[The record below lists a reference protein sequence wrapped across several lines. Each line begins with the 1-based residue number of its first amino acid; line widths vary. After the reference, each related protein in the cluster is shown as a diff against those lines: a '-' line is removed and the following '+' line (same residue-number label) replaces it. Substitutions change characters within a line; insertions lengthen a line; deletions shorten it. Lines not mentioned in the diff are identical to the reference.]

1 MRACILTSELV
12 LCYITRWQIDPDA
25 AANEEDETMVHPLL
39 GGNAFNDNGGEM
51 DFMSLIQAIAQGY
64 HGTGP
69 ARRASEDNEDEGRS
83 TTQAQAQT
91 DGSQPTMRS
100 GTARLGPMNVAWGYG
115 STATRAGGS
124 RQETV
129 SSPPGLS
136 EWVMC
141 CCELTSDSN

>member
-1 MRACILTSELV
+1 M
-12 LCYITRWQIDPDA
+12 CYITPWQIDPDA

-69 ARRASEDNEDEGRS
+69 ARQASEENEDEGRG
-83 TTQAQAQT
+83 TTQAQA

-100 GTARLGPMNVAWGYG
+100 GSARLGPMNVAWGYG

-136 EWVMC
+136 EWVMR